1 MTPGGSGTRVARCW
15 RIDSRRF
22 AVEPTVRARDP
33 RTIMPPALIEYF
45 AWGLLLTVVIT
56 SVAIVHRELRGVL
69 REKNGHDNG
78 TRRQPR

>member
-1 MTPGGSGTRVARCW
+1 
-15 RIDSRRF
+15 
-22 AVEPTVRARDP
+22 
-33 RTIMPPALIEYF
+33 MPPALIEYF